1 MEKKTKSI
9 DISSDLVS
17 LSRTSPMVAMDIT
30 ILEAMWIM
38 LLRDFT
44 YGEATV
50 EKIGGEPKRFT
61 VSYSVLLDDKLLL
74 ERLST
79 TNPLAKDLLDK
90 LIKKQNGI

>member
-1 MEKKTKSI
+1 MDKKTKTV
-9 DISSDLVS
+9 DIPSNLVS
-17 LSRTSPMVAMDIT
+17 LSRTSPMVSMDVT

-79 TNPLAKDLLDK
+79 TNPMARDLLDK
-90 LIKKQNGI
+90 LINK